1 MEIVGYKVVGTNR
14 VIKPYDRISFD
25 KETKLKAIWKK
36 MVKVTYDSNGAGY
49 SQVSDYLSNS
59 SNVAF
64 SNPFGQ
70 SPKGKVLKGWAVGSP
85 QGKVVQPGF
94 YGDFLTKDTTLYA
107 VWEDGYKLTLDL
119 GKDAEG
125 YLSCPEYL
133 KKGDSL
139 GLSCVQITKAPK
151 GKVLAGF
158 KVDGYSKLLTVDD
171 QLRIQKN
178 TVLHAVWDEGIHV
191 TVKDPTSLQILNE
204 ENIAKNTRYSVDYKI
219 SQYIPEGQFIQGYR
233 INSVDGEIVDSL
245 NLKFDS
251 DVVLYPVFT
260 QKHQVR
266 LDWGFN
272 GGNGYISG
280 YAENKTNNSYVTN
293 NYLSFPSVTVLS
305 TPRNKVLAGWRVKGT
320 DTVYRFSNGYLE
332 AGGVKIDSDVDL
344 EAVWEDE
351 LKLTLDAN
359 GEKFFDSSTQSEKT
373 ISKDQ
378 VVTQYDLTCGRTY
391 ENLTNES
398 GTKVVV

>member
-1 MEIVGYKVVGTNR
+1 MK
-14 VIKPYDRISFD
+14 
-25 KETKLKAIWKK
+25 KL
-36 MVKVTYDSNGAGY
+36 VKVTYDSNGAGY
-49 SQVSDYLSNS
+49 SQVANYLSAG
-59 SNVAF
+59 SNVA
-64 SNPFGQ
+64 SDNPFGQ

-139 GLSCVQITKAPK
+139 GLSCMQITKAPK

-191 TVKDPTSLQILNE
+191 TVKDPTSLQTLNE
-204 ENIAKNTRYSVDYKI
+204 ENIAKNTRYSADYKI

-251 DVVLYPVFT
+251 DAVLYPVFT

-391 ENLTNES
+391 ENLTNED
-398 GTKVVV
+398 GTKVVVGWRVNSPTGELLDKKTVIHF